1 MMEEKPRPY
10 FDREITALLK
20 GTALVLMFFH
30 HFFTFPAWITVPVSD
45 PFIVYVAPH
54 LSHATRICVAVFVFL
69 TGYLDVFRTR
79 RGFSDRLRKITD
91 FLLSYWTVYLV
102 LLLFAV
108 LTKQTVFDPNLILYE
123 LFGLKQ
129 AVMPF
134 SWYVPFY
141 LLSLFC
147 LHPVGK
153 QIERGPVRG
162 IHCGILLPTLL
173 FTVLAYLCRQQPERE
188 FLYRLSFLFDNA
200 VDFFPVM
207 AAGTLVA
214 RFDLFRR
221 FDRQLAASRPWTRMG
236 AGWRAV
242 LLLILAILC
251 CAGRALLPRMEFV
264 SGTVFGRTWTFRLTM
279 DLVYAPILV
288 WSLARL
294 FAMARGHVP
303 LKTLAVIGRYSLY
316 LWFWHD
322 VFFKVCAKLT
332 QPILYAPV
340 LWPLILVWGLAIC
353 FALSWLTDIPVRWL
367 CAQKNRLLFPEKVSG
382 K

>member
-129 AVMPF
+129 AIMPF

-162 IHCGILLPTLL
+162 ILCGILLPTLL

-303 LKTLAVIGRYSLY
+303 LKALAVIGRYSLY

-340 LWPLILVWGLAIC
+340 FWPLILVWGLAIC

-367 CAQKNRLLFPEKVSG
+367 RAQKNRLLFPEKVSG

>member
-69 TGYLDVFRTR
+69 TGYLDVYRTR

-353 FALSWLTDIPVRWL
+353 FALSWLTDIPIRWL

>member
-54 LSHATRICVAVFVFL
+54 LSHATRICVTVFVFL
-69 TGYLDVFRTR
+69 TGYLDVYRTR

>member
-1 MMEEKPRPY
+1 MEEKTRPY
-10 FDREITALLK
+10 FDRGITALLK

-45 PFIVYVAPH
+45 PFIAYVAPH
-54 LSHATRICVAVFVFL
+54 LSHATRLCVAVFVFL
-69 TGYLDVFRTR
+69 TGYLDGFRKR
-79 RGFSDRLRKITD
+79 RGFSDRLRKMTD
-91 FLLSYWTVYLV
+91 FLLSYWTVYIV
-102 LLLFAV
+102 LLLIAV
-108 LTKQTVFDPNLILYE
+108 WTGKTFFDPNLILYE

-141 LLSLFC
+141 LLSLLC
-147 LHPVGK
+147 LHPVQK

-162 IHCGILLPTLL
+162 ILCGILLPAVI
-173 FTVLAYLCRQQPERE
+173 FTALAYLCRQQPERE

-207 AAGTLVA
+207 AAGALIA
-214 RFDLFRR
+214 RTDLFRR
-221 FDRQLAASRPWTRMG
+221 FDRKLAACRHWTRMR

-251 CAGRALLPRMEFV
+251 CAARSLLPRMQFV
-264 SGTVFGRTWTFRLTM
+264 SGTVFGRTWTFRLSL
-279 DLVYAPILV
+279 DLVYAPVFV
-288 WSLARL
+288 WSLVRL

-303 LKTLAVIGRYSLY
+303 LKALAVIGRYSLY

-322 VFFKVCAKLT
+322 VFFNVCAELT
-332 QPILYAPV
+332 QPVLYLPV
-340 LWPLILVWGLAIC
+340 LWPLILVWGLAMC
-353 FALSWLTDIPVRWL
+353 FALSWLTDIPVRRL
-367 CAQKNRLLFPEKVSG
+367 IEQKNRFLFPEKIAG